1 MSTELNPHTSH
12 PFEAP
17 VLYASLIYVSYDICH
32 MYKYMCVRE
41 CSVAQLYS
49 LFATPW
55 TITHQ
60 ALLSMEFPRQ
70 EYWSGLPFPSP
81 GDLPEW
87 IEPAAPAWQ
96 VGSLALNHLGSPPYA
111 FTLE

>member
-1 MSTELNPHTSH
+1 MSTELNLHTAH
-12 PFEAP
+12 PTEAP

-32 MYKYMCVRE
+32 MYKHMCMRE
-41 CSVAQLYS
+41 YSVTQLYS
-49 LFATPW
+49 LFAIPW
-55 TITHQ
+55 TVTDQ

-81 GDLPEW
+81 EDLPEW
-87 IEPAAPAWQ
+87 IEPASPAWQ
-96 VGSLALNHLGSPPYA
+96 VGSLALSHLGSLPYA